1 MKRMDSPARP
11 LSTELHS
18 GTSGGKKKKGK
29 GKKKNKHRSNST
41 TPLNPQHTDFTTGH
55 AATLNTTKDPCTSS
69 HLGYC
74 IHGKCKSIEGL
85 QEPVCM

>member
-1 MKRMDSPARP
+1 MDSPAP
-11 LSTELHS
+11 SLSTEPHPN
-18 GTSGGKKKKGK
+18 GGKKRKGK

-41 TPLNPQHTDFTTGH
+41 TPSNPQHTRFTTGH
-55 AATLNTTKDPCTSS
+55 TATLSTTEDPCTSS

-74 IHGKCKSIEGL
+74 IHGKCKFIEGL